1 MVTKEQRKR
10 IAEVAKYR
18 CGYCLMQEV
27 ISGIPLT
34 VEHITPK
41 AKGGQDE
48 DANLWLS
55 CRLCNEKKSMMT
67 EATDPL
73 TGNIVFLFNPRQ
85 QIWSEHF
92 AWNEEGTQV
101 LGITETGR
109 ATVEALALNSE
120 LRVRSRAIWVKAG
133 YHPPD

>member
-1 MVTKEQRKR
+1 
-10 IAEVAKYR
+10 
-18 CGYCLMQEV
+18 
-27 ISGIPLT
+27 
-34 VEHITPK
+34 
-41 AKGGQDE
+41 
-48 DANLWLS
+48 
-55 CRLCNEKKSMMT
+55 MT
-67 EATDPL
+67 EVTDPL

-92 AWNEEGTQV
+92 AWSEEGTQV

-120 LRVRSRAIWVKAG
+120 LRVRSREIWVKAG